1 VWDTARRAG
10 ITSFAADTDETVV
23 LSANGRRAFTAGAR
37 GRIIWDPQLAQ
48 RVSSLAADGGA
59 EIIAARFDQT
69 QEALLTAARD
79 GVVSVWDVASGR
91 LRRQLNGADPR
102 LAPVGTSPLDTP
114 VVAVAGLSYD
124 EKPDQSRATPLMFAL
139 AVGPNVKVWDTAAAG
154 RELVLLGHRSDV
166 TAIAFDRRGR
176 LVATASADRTARVWD
191 AFTGRTIAALGGH
204 DDSVTAVAFGSDSRT
219 IVTGSFDESARVYR
233 CEVCGDTSDLLKL
246 ASERVKR
253 SLTAEERR
261 QYLPEGEHAR

>member
-1 VWDTARRAG
+1 
-10 ITSFAADTDETVV
+10 
-23 LSANGRRAFTAGAR
+23 
-37 GRIIWDPQLAQ
+37 
-48 RVSSLAADGGA
+48 
-59 EIIAARFDQT
+59 
-69 QEALLTAARD
+69 
-79 GVVSVWDVASGR
+79 
-91 LRRQLNGADPR
+91 
-102 LAPVGTSPLDTP
+102 
-114 VVAVAGLSYD
+114 
-124 EKPDQSRATPLMFAL
+124 
-139 AVGPNVKVWDTAAAG
+139 
-154 RELVLLGHRSDV
+154 V

-191 AFTGRTIAALGGH
+191 AFTGRSIAALGGH